1 MNPSNN
7 LRDSDC
13 AGFYIKLEELTI
25 ADIHK
30 AYVEGAYNSHDLVT
44 AYISAIEKI
53 DEEINAVTII
63 NPDALN
69 IALFLDE
76 EYQKGRDIGD
86 GY

>member
-1 MNPSNN
+1 
-7 LRDSDC
+7 
-13 AGFYIKLEELTI
+13 
-25 ADIHK
+25 
-30 AYVEGAYNSHDLVT
+30 LVT